1 MVGSGPNQAESM
13 GSQHQDHFC
22 NLEQRRDREESVHT
36 TNTSRS
42 QSRGGTT
49 SLMKKML
56 ETCSKRL
63 ITCGGSYAANDRGE
77 LLQVLF
83 LLLVEKKMAA
93 TSPDRRLPLVSLSHA
108 MRITTVGIGVKAH
121 PIKAWETTLLVGR

>member
-13 GSQHQDHFC
+13 GSQHQDHFH
-22 NLEQRRDREESVHT
+22 NLEQRRDREGSVHT

-42 QSRGGTT
+42 QSQGGTT
-49 SLMKKML
+49 SLMKRML

-63 ITCGGSYAANDRGE
+63 ITCGGSCAANDRGE

-93 TSPDRRLPLVSLSHA
+93 TSLDRGLPPVSFSRT
-108 MRITTVGIGVKAH
+108 MRITIVGIGVKAH
-121 PIKAWETTLLVGR
+121 PIKAWKTTL